1 LILSAASVILSAP
14 VEGRKRVAAWLA
26 YVLGLA
32 TWFPIVILAVLT
44 GRLLAEAREAQTRPL
59 DADRLTIQLA
69 GKRDGGDDAWTV
81 AWADALN

>member
-1 LILSAASVILSAP
+1 M
-14 VEGRKRVAAWLA
+14 AAWLA

-44 GRLLAEAREAQTRPL
+44 GRLLAEAREIETRPL
-59 DADRLTIQLA
+59 DSGGRPLPVA

-81 AWADALN
+81 AWADALS

>member
-1 LILSAASVILSAP
+1 LILPAASVILSAL
-14 VEGRKRVAAWLA
+14 VDGRKRVAAWLA

-44 GRLLAEAREAQTRPL
+44 GRLLAEAREAQTRPRDGDGL
-59 DADRLTIQLA
+59 PLA

-81 AWADALN
+81 AWADALS